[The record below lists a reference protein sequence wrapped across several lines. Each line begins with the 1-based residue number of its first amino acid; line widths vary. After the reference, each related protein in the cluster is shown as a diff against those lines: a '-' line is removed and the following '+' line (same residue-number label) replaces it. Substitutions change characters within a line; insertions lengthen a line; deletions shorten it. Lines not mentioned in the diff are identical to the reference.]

1 VDRPRR
7 LGRPEHRYSHSVAD
21 RPPPNSVSENWYTW
35 HDDSR
40 AAAENMAVD
49 DALLRTAPDR
59 ACPLLRFYGWTRPS
73 LTIGYFQRYAAV
85 VRDGFE
91 VVRRP
96 TGGGV
101 VNHVNDLTCTI
112 AVPRGH
118 WYLDVDRFESY
129 RLVNQAIVDG
139 LEFLDIPASLTAEDT
154 TRTEDRET
162 MQCFTAP
169 TRYDVISGDCK
180 VAGGAQRRT
189 VDGLLYQGS
198 ISLDALPPVDR
209 LALISAVEQG
219 FEKIFDCC
227 FLPCENPA
235 QFQTIVDELTVS
247 RYGNDAWNRRR

>member
-1 VDRPRR
+1 
-7 LGRPEHRYSHSVAD
+7 
-21 RPPPNSVSENWYTW
+21 VSETWYTW
-35 HDDSR
+35 HDGSR

-49 DALLRTAPDR
+49 DALLRTASSR
-59 ACPLLRFYGWTRPS
+59 AWPLLRFYGWTRPS

-85 VRDGFE
+85 ARDGFE

-101 VNHVNDLTCTI
+101 VNHLNDLTCTI

-139 LEFLDIPASLTAEDT
+139 LEFLGIPASLTAEDT

-180 VAGGAQRRT
+180 AAGGAQRRT
-189 VDGLLYQGS
+189 ADGLLYQGS
-198 ISLDALPPVDR
+198 ISLDALPPLDR
-209 LALISAVEQG
+209 PALISAVEQG
-219 FEKIFDCC
+219 LAKIFDCC
-227 FLPCENPA
+227 FRPFENPA
-235 QFQTIVDELTVS
+235 AFQAIVDELTAS

>member
-1 VDRPRR
+1 
-7 LGRPEHRYSHSVAD
+7 
-21 RPPPNSVSENWYTW
+21 VSETWYTW

-85 VRDGFE
+85 ARDGFE

-169 TRYDVISGDCK
+169 TRYDVISGDSK

-189 VDGLLYQGS
+189 ADGLLYQGS
-198 ISLDALPPVDR
+198 ISLDALPPLDR

-219 FEKIFDCC
+219 FAKIFDCC
-227 FLPCENPA
+227 FRPFENPA
-235 QFQTIVDELTVS
+235 QFETIVDELTAS